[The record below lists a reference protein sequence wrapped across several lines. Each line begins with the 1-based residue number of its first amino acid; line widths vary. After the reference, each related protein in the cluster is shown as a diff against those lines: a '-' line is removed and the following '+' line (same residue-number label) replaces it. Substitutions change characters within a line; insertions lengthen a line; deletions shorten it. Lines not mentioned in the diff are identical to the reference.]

1 MLHSSW
7 SQSPAP
13 FGTSASPCGTLGTLG
28 LGGGAAGKGTGG
40 LGIRARYRRF
50 ETDITGSCR
59 AVGSAGST
67 TACAGAT
74 ALQRLTM
81 GLGLGP
87 TVPTCCTGPCSQVS
101 TLIWIWASLGTMQHL
116 RALRAPKSVN
126 NMPNLD
132 CLSNVGKVYI
142 SSNVLEF
149 LTVQAAGSARGAGI
163 GQTLRE
169 ARLSQLQQH
178 QHQHQQHH
186 HASHLCRVHISS
198 KSN

>member
-101 TLIWIWASLGTMQHL
+101 TLILDLGKFGHDATSPRYVHRKASTTCPIWTACPMLGKYIFPPM
-116 RALRAPKSVN
+116 
-126 NMPNLD
+126 
-132 CLSNVGKVYI
+132 CLNS
-142 SSNVLEF
+142 
-149 LTVQAAGSARGAGI
+149 
-163 GQTLRE
+163 
-169 ARLSQLQQH
+169 
-178 QHQHQQHH
+178 
-186 HASHLCRVHISS
+186 
-198 KSN
+198 